1 MSFPPTPKNQKRYLL
16 LLSLLF
22 PAALLSSCGSK
33 GANEQAAGAGAPPPA
48 EIPVISVMEEPAV
61 TFTDYSASIEG
72 KVNVDIRPQVDGYL
86 DKIFV
91 DEGARVQAGQPL
103 FKINDRVY
111 QEQLNTAN
119 ATMESAK
126 ARLRTAQIEVDK
138 ITPLVK
144 NKVVSEVQ
152 LSTAQASFSE
162 AQAAVSQAKST
173 IASAKINIGFS
184 LVKAPISGFIGKIP
198 KRVGNLVGKGDAEP
212 MTTLSDT
219 REVYTYFAMSEPAF
233 LQFNAQIPGSSMA
246 EKLKKL
252 PPVSLILA
260 DGTTYP
266 QKGKIQIVDGQFD
279 KNTGSIS
286 LRAVFPNPQGL
297 LRSGNT
303 GKVRLEQTHAQ
314 ALLVPKA
321 STMDVQDKIFVYFVG
336 PGNKLQR
343 RAITV
348 SGKSGNNYLISE
360 GLKKGETIV
369 FSGLDGLAE
378 EAVIKPKPLNADSVY
393 RAQ

>member
-1 MSFPPTPKNQKRYLL
+1 MFFPSNLRNNTRYFL

-22 PAALLSSCGSK
+22 PALFLSSCGSK
-33 GANEQAAGAGAPPPA
+33 AGQEQAGATPPPA
-48 EIPVISVMEEPAV
+48 PEIPVIAV
-61 TFTDYSASIEG
+61 LEQSAITFNEYSAAIEG
-72 KVNVDIRPQVDGYL
+72 RVNVDIRPQVDGYL

-91 DEGARVQAGQPL
+91 DEGAYVKAGQPL
-103 FKINDRVY
+103 FKINDRVS

-119 ATMESAK
+119 AAMEAAK
-126 ARLRTAQIEVDK
+126 ASLRTAQIEVNK
-138 ITPLVK
+138 IKPLVQ

-152 LSTAQASFSE
+152 LNTAEANYSQ

-173 IASAKINIGFS
+173 IASAKINIGFT
-184 LVKAPISGFIGKIP
+184 LIKAPISGFIGKIP
-198 KRVGNLVGKGDAEP
+198 KRVGNLISKSDAEP

-219 REVYTYFAMSEPAF
+219 KDVYAYFSMSEPAF
-233 LQFNAQIPGSSMA
+233 LQFNAQIKGANMA

-252 PPVSLILA
+252 PPVTLVLA

-266 QKGKIQIVDGQFD
+266 EKGRIQLVDGQFD

-286 LRAVFPNPQGL
+286 LRAMFPNPHGL

-303 GKVRLEQTHAQ
+303 GKIRLEEQHEQ
-314 ALLVPKA
+314 VVMVPKA
-321 STMDVQDKIFVYFVG
+321 ATMDVQDKIFVYLVG
-336 PGNKLQR
+336 KGNKLER
-343 RAITV
+343 RAINT
-348 SGKSGNNYLISE
+348 SGKSGNNYLVKD

-369 FSGLDGLAE
+369 YSGLDGLAE
-378 EAVIKPKPLNADSVY
+378 EALIKPKPLNADSVY

>member
-1 MSFPPTPKNQKRYLL
+1 MFFPSTIRNNTRYFL

-22 PAALLSSCGSK
+22 PAVILSSCGSK
-33 GANEQAAGAGAPPPA
+33 AGQEQAGGTPPPA
-48 EIPVISVMEEPAV
+48 PEIPVIAV
-61 TFTDYSASIEG
+61 LEQSAITFNEYSAAIEG
-72 KVNVDIRPQVDGYL
+72 RVNVDIRPQVDGYL

-91 DEGARVQAGQPL
+91 DEGAFVKAGQPL

-119 ATMESAK
+119 AAMEAAK
-126 ARLRTAQIEVDK
+126 ASLRTAEIEVNK

-152 LSTAQASFSE
+152 LSTAQANYSQ

-173 IASAKINIGFS
+173 IASAKINIGFT
-184 LVKAPISGFIGKIP
+184 LIKAPISGFIGKIP
-198 KRVGNLVGKGDAEP
+198 KRVGNLVSKGDPEP

-219 REVYTYFAMSEPAF
+219 KEVYAYFSMSEPAF
-233 LQFNAQIPGSSMA
+233 LQFNAQIKGANMA

-252 PPVSLILA
+252 PPVTLILA
-260 DGTTYP
+260 DGTVYP
-266 QKGKIQIVDGQFD
+266 HQGRIQIVDGQFD

-286 LRAVFPNPQGL
+286 LRAVFPNPEGM

-303 GKVRLEQTHAQ
+303 GKIRLEEQHEQ
-314 ALLVPKA
+314 VVMVPKA
-321 STMDVQDKIFVYFVG
+321 ATMDVQDKIFVYFVG
-336 PGNKLQR
+336 PGNKLLR
-343 RAITV
+343 RSITV
-348 SGKSGNNYLISE
+348 SGKSGNNYLIKD

-369 FSGLDGLAE
+369 YSGLDGLAE

>member
-1 MSFPPTPKNQKRYLL
+1 MFFPPNLRNNTRYFL

-22 PAALLSSCGSK
+22 PALFLSSCGSK
-33 GANEQAAGAGAPPPA
+33 AGQEQAGGTPPPA
-48 EIPVISVMEEPAV
+48 PEIPVIAV
-61 TFTDYSASIEG
+61 QEQSALTFNEYSAAIEG
-72 KVNVDIRPQVDGYL
+72 RVNVDIRPQVEGYL

-91 DEGARVQAGQPL
+91 DEGAYVKAGQPL
-103 FKINDRVY
+103 FKINGRVY

-119 ATMESAK
+119 AAMEAAK
-126 ARLRTAQIEVDK
+126 ATLRTAQIEVNK
-138 ITPLVK
+138 IKPLVQ

-152 LSTAQASFSE
+152 LSTAEANYNQ

-173 IASAKINIGFS
+173 IASAKINIGFT
-184 LVKAPISGFIGKIP
+184 LIKAPISGFIGKIP
-198 KRVGNLVGKGDAEP
+198 KRVGNLISKGDQEP

-219 REVYTYFAMSEPAF
+219 KDVYAYFSMSEPAF
-233 LQFNAQIPGSSMA
+233 LQFNAQIKGANMA

-252 PPVSLILA
+252 PPVTLVLA

-266 QKGKIQIVDGQFD
+266 EKGRIQLVDGQFD

-286 LRAVFPNPQGL
+286 LRAMFPNPQGL

-303 GKVRLEQTHAQ
+303 GKIRLEEQHEQ
-314 ALLVPKA
+314 VVMVPKA
-321 STMDVQDKIFVYFVG
+321 ATMDVQDKIFVYLVG
-336 PGNKLQR
+336 KGNKLER
-343 RAITV
+343 RAINI
-348 SGKSGNNYLISE
+348 SGKSGNNYLVKD

-369 FSGLDGLAE
+369 YSGLDGLTE
-378 EAVIKPKPLNADSVY
+378 EAEIKPKPLNADSVY

>member
-1 MSFPPTPKNQKRYLL
+1 MFSQLNLKNNTRYFL
-16 LLSLLF
+16 LLSLFIPVLI
-22 PAALLSSCGSK
+22 LSSCGSK
-33 GANEQAAGAGAPPPA
+33 GGAEQAAGGTPPPAA
-48 EIPVISVMEEPAV
+48 EIPVIAV
-61 TFTDYSASIEG
+61 LEQSAITFNEYSAAIEG

-91 DEGARVQAGQPL
+91 DEGAFVKAGQPL

-119 ATMESAK
+119 AAMEAAK
-126 ARLRTAQIEVDK
+126 ASLRTAQIEVNK
-138 ITPLVK
+138 IKPLVQ

-152 LSTAQASFSE
+152 LNTAEANYSQ

-173 IASAKINIGFS
+173 IASAKINIGFT
-184 LVKAPISGFIGKIP
+184 LIKAPISGFIGKIP
-198 KRVGNLVGKGDAEP
+198 KRVGNLVSKGDPEP

-219 REVYTYFAMSEPAF
+219 KDVYAYFAMSEPAF
-233 LQFNAQIPGSSMA
+233 LQFNAQVKGANMA
-246 EKLKKL
+246 EKLKRL

-266 QKGKIQIVDGQFD
+266 HKGRIQIVDGQFD

-286 LRAVFPNPQGL
+286 LRAIFPNPQGL

-303 GKVRLEQTHAQ
+303 GKIRLEEQHEQ
-314 ALLVPKA
+314 VVMVPKA
-321 STMDVQDKIFVYFVG
+321 ATMDVQDKIFVYLVG
-336 PGNKLQR
+336 PKNKLER
-343 RAITV
+343 RAITI
-348 SGKSGNNYLISE
+348 SGKSGNNYLVKD

-369 FSGLDGLAE
+369 YSGLDGLAE
-378 EAVIKPKPLNADSVY
+378 EAEIKPKPLNADSIY

>member
-1 MSFPPTPKNQKRYLL
+1 MFFPSKFRNNTRYFL
-16 LLSLLF
+16 LLSLLI
-22 PAALLSSCGSK
+22 PATILSSCGSK
-33 GANEQAAGAGAPPPA
+33 ASEEQAGGTPPPA
-48 EIPVISVMEEPAV
+48 PEIPVIAV
-61 TFTDYSASIEG
+61 LEQSATTFNEYSAAIEG

-91 DEGARVQAGQPL
+91 DEGAYVKAGQPL

-119 ATMESAK
+119 AAMEAAK
-126 ARLRTAQIEVDK
+126 ATLRTAQIEVNK
-138 ITPLVK
+138 IKPLVQ

-152 LSTAQASFSE
+152 LSTAEANYSQ

-184 LVKAPISGFIGKIP
+184 LIKAPISGFIGKIP
-198 KRVGNLVGKGDAEP
+198 KRVGNLVSKSDAEP

-219 REVYTYFAMSEPAF
+219 KEVYAYFSMSEPAF
-233 LQFNAQIPGSSMA
+233 LQFNAQTKGANMT

-252 PPVSLILA
+252 PPVSLVLA

-266 QKGKIQIVDGQFD
+266 QKGRIQIVDGQFD

-303 GKVRLEQTHAQ
+303 GKIRLEEQHEQ
-314 ALLVPKA
+314 VVMVPKA
-321 STMDVQDKIFVYFVG
+321 ATMDVQDKIFVYLVG
-336 PGNKLQR
+336 PKNKLER
-343 RAITV
+343 RAITI
-348 SGKSGNNYLISE
+348 SGKSGNNYLIKD

-369 FSGLDGLAE
+369 YSGLDGLAE
-378 EAVIKPKPLNADSVY
+378 EAEIKPKPLNADSVY

>member
-1 MSFPPTPKNQKRYLL
+1 MSFPLNFKNNTRYFL
-16 LLSLLF
+16 LLSLLI
-22 PAALLSSCGSK
+22 PTAILSSCGSK
-33 GANEQAAGAGAPPPA
+33 AEQEQGAGAPAPA
-48 EIPVISVMEEPAV
+48 QEIPVIAVMEQSAT
-61 TFTDYSASIEG
+61 TFNEYSASIEG

-91 DEGARVQAGQPL
+91 DEGAFVKAGQPL

-119 ATMESAK
+119 AAMEAAK
-126 ARLRTAQIEVDK
+126 ASLRTAQIEVNK
-138 ITPLVK
+138 IKPLVQ

-152 LSTAQASFSE
+152 LNTAEANYNQ

-173 IASAKINIGFS
+173 IASAKINIGFT
-184 LVKAPISGFIGKIP
+184 LIKAPISGFIGKIP
-198 KRVGNLVGKGDAEP
+198 KRVGNLVGKGDQEP

-219 REVYTYFAMSEPAF
+219 KEVYAYFSMSEPAF
-233 LQFNAQIPGSSMA
+233 LQFNAQVEGANMA

-252 PPVSLILA
+252 PPVTLVLA
-260 DGTTYP
+260 DGSTYP
-266 QKGKIQIVDGQFD
+266 QKGRIQIVDGHFD

-286 LRAVFPNPQGL
+286 LRAIFPNPNGL

-303 GKVRLEQTHAQ
+303 GKIRLEEQHEQ
-314 ALLVPKA
+314 VVMVPKA
-321 STMDVQDKIFVYFVG
+321 ATMDVQDKIFVYLVG
-336 PGNKLQR
+336 PKNKLER
-343 RAITV
+343 RAITI
-348 SGKSGNNYLISE
+348 SGKSGNNYLIKD

-369 FSGLDGLAE
+369 YSGLDGLAE
-378 EAVIKPKPLNADSVY
+378 EAEIKPKPLNADSVY

>member
-1 MSFPPTPKNQKRYLL
+1 MFFPSNLRNNTRYFL

-22 PAALLSSCGSK
+22 PALFLSSCGSK
-33 GANEQAAGAGAPPPA
+33 AGQEQAGATPPPA
-48 EIPVISVMEEPAV
+48 PEIPVIAV
-61 TFTDYSASIEG
+61 LEQSAITFNEYSAAIEG
-72 KVNVDIRPQVDGYL
+72 RVNVDIRPQVDGYL

-91 DEGARVQAGQPL
+91 DEGAYVKAGQPL

-119 ATMESAK
+119 AAMEAAK
-126 ARLRTAQIEVDK
+126 ASLRTAQIEVNK
-138 ITPLVK
+138 IKPLVQ

-152 LSTAQASFSE
+152 LNTAEANYSQ

-173 IASAKINIGFS
+173 IASAKINIGFT
-184 LVKAPISGFIGKIP
+184 LIKAPISGFIGKIP
-198 KRVGNLVGKGDAEP
+198 KRVGNLISKGDVEP

-219 REVYTYFAMSEPAF
+219 KDVYAYFSMSEPAF
-233 LQFNAQIPGSSMA
+233 LQFNAQIKGANMA

-252 PPVSLILA
+252 PPVTLVLA

-266 QKGKIQIVDGQFD
+266 EKGRIQLVDGQFD

-286 LRAVFPNPQGL
+286 LRAMFPNPHGL

-303 GKVRLEQTHAQ
+303 GKIRLEEQHEQ
-314 ALLVPKA
+314 VVMVPKA
-321 STMDVQDKIFVYFVG
+321 ATMDVQDKIFVYLVG
-336 PGNKLQR
+336 KGNKLER
-343 RAITV
+343 RAINI
-348 SGKSGNNYLISE
+348 SGKSGNNYLVKD

-369 FSGLDGLAE
+369 YSGLDGLAE
-378 EAVIKPKPLNADSVY
+378 EALIKPKPLNADSVY